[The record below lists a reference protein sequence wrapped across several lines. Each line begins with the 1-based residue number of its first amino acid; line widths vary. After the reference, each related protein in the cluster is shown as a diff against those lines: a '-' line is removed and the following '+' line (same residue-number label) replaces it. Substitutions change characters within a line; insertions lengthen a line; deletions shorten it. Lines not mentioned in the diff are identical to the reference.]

1 MVEAQRQQERLQSD
15 LEGRLVQG
23 SRPRNGLEVA
33 PGNGSE
39 IDIEALRSEV
49 EMMGERI
56 FELERPCR
64 NSRTTIETLR
74 NPRLTTHLSPIKV
87 LGGDPGPTF

>member
-39 IDIEALRSEV
+39 TDTEALRSEV

-56 FELERPCR
+56 FELEEALQELEED
-64 NSRTTIETLR
+64 NR
-74 NPRLTTHLSPIKV
+74 NPAQPPPDYASLADQSTWR
-87 LGGDPGPTF
+87 